1 MQTLNK
7 FNQLGSV
14 PDLGQIIKSSGLSM
28 ASELNCM
35 RIGVIQ
41 EFNAENLT
49 VQVQIAGKRTIGLNP
64 DGTQKVRDYAPIYAK
79 VCYCNPFITHEIKAG
94 EECILLFSDRE
105 IESWFINGD
114 NNPEAY
120 TRMHDLTDAI
130 AIVGI
135 RSLPK
140 MIEII
145 RDCLNLFYGNSNI
158 KIAENQID
166 INTTTTNITSD
177 IVMTGN
183 TTQTGTITA
192 TSLNATSAA
201 TGSFRSSDSK
211 TVTVTNGIITAIA

>member
-1 MQTLNK
+1 MFTPNK
-7 FNQLGSV
+7 FNQLGSQ
-14 PDLGQIIKSSGLSM
+14 PDLGQIIKTSGLSV

-35 RIGVIQ
+35 RIGIIQ
-41 EFNAENLT
+41 SFNAENLT

-64 DGTQKVRDYAPIYAK
+64 DGTQRVRDYATIYAK
-79 VCYCNPFITHEIKAG
+79 VCYCNPFITHEITPG

-105 IESWFINGD
+105 IESWYINGD

-145 RDCLNLFYGNSNI
+145 RDCLNLFYGESNL
-158 KIAENQID
+158 KIDGSSITLNAEN
-166 INTTTTNITSD
+166 ININGTLTINGTPYLSHIHSNGNQGAN
-177 IVMTGN
+177 TGGVV
-183 TTQTGTITA
+183 Q
-192 TSLNATSAA
+192 
-201 TGSFRSSDSK
+201 
-211 TVTVTNGIITAIA
+211 

>member
-7 FNQLGSV
+7 FNQLSST
-14 PDLGQIIKSSGLSM
+14 PDLGQIIKCSGLNT

-35 RIGVIQ
+35 RVGIIQ

-49 VQVQIAGKRTIGLNP
+49 AQVQIAGKRTIGLNP
-64 DGTQKVRDYAPIYAK
+64 DGTQRVRDYAPIYAK
-79 VCYCNPFITHEIKAG
+79 VCYCNPFITHEIVPG
-94 EECILLFSDRE
+94 EECVLLFSDRE

-158 KIAENQID
+158 KIDESS
-166 INTTTTNITSD
+166 IT
-177 IVMTGN
+177 
-183 TTQTGTITA
+183 
-192 TSLNATSAA
+192 LNATNININGELTINGTPYLSHIHSNGNQGAN
-201 TGSFRSSDSK
+201 TGG
-211 TVTVTNGIITAIA
+211 VVE